1 LQLLNGALPGQ
12 KWNKLS
18 QKTIYNLSCQHSY
31 LAIDNG
37 GQISEH
43 IYHIMSNVWMI
54 LGSGFRTSSRIKVS
68 SFHFNLCVNV
78 AQTVH

>member
-1 LQLLNGALPGQ
+1 MQLLNGALPGQ

-18 QKTIYNLSCQHSY
+18 QKTIYNFFYQHSY
-31 LAIDNG
+31 LAIDNDD
-37 GQISEH
+37 QISER

-54 LGSGFRTSSRIKVS
+54 PGSGFRISSRIKVS